1 MLFYSFLKNK
11 IIKKNPK
18 TPAYTPFTMQFHF
31 GWKQK
36 RQLRFRSQSRIRKSK
51 TLYLIF
57 KMMQFNFY
65 QKKTKSMNE
74 WDPHVYHLLD
84 RQEFLTKYCSQSQ
97 IFFLFNGLSGRLG
110 SSGFLLFFLMTFKYF
125 LHIYIEINAAIQY
138 FSRNRKRLNKN

>member
-1 MLFYSFLKNK
+1 MSHFSITTSLNFVFFCIFNNNMYKLCYFINFLNYAILLSFFFKKKKPQKLKRTCHLPCNS
-11 IIKKNPK
+11 I
-18 TPAYTPFTMQFHF
+18 FL
-31 GWKQK
+31 WKQK

-84 RQEFLTKYCSQSQ
+84 RRVFNKVSLTKSN
-97 IFFLFNGLSGRLG
+97 IFLIKR
-110 SSGFLLFFLMTFKYF
+110 FKWP
-125 LHIYIEINAAIQY
+125 
-138 FSRNRKRLNKN
+138 SRK